1 LEVINLK
8 YSYVT
13 NYKNN
18 DVLRNS
24 FNELTEKIF
33 SFNFVDWFNNGFWG
47 EKYIPCSL
55 VDGEKIIANA
65 SVNLMDFNI
74 DGVKK
79 HFIQIGTVMTD
90 VEYRGQGLSRYI
102 LEKIIEEYKEKVDGI
117 YLFANDSVTNFYPKF
132 GFTKSTEYQ
141 YSKIL
146 NESNNERQLEHVNLG
161 DKAIK
166 QNFLDG
172 VKSSVS
178 NERFSMDNFG
188 LTTFWAIGPMSN
200 SVYYYTKED
209 TFIIADIKGENLY
222 IHQIISSHKVD
233 LERIISS
240 FYNTIKMVTLGFTP
254 YDTYGYIVKEL
265 LKSDCTFF
273 YLGKDLED
281 IEKKKLMFPT
291 LSHA

>member
-1 LEVINLK
+1 MK

-13 NYKNN
+13 NYRNN

-24 FNELTEKIF
+24 FNELTEKTF
-33 SFNFVDWFNNGFWG
+33 SFNFIDWFENGFWG
-47 EKYIPCSL
+47 EKYIPYSL
-55 VDGEKIIANA
+55 VHNEKVIANV
-65 SVNLMDFNI
+65 SVNLMDFNM
-74 DGVKK
+74 DGIEK

-102 LEKIIEEYKEKVDGI
+102 LEKIIEEYKGKVDGF
-117 YLFANDSVTNFYPKF
+117 YLFGNDSVSKFYPKF

-141 YSKIL
+141 YSKMI
-146 NESNNERQLEHVNLG
+146 NVSNNEKQLEHVNLV
-161 DKAIK
+161 DKANR
-166 QNFLDG
+166 QNFLNA

-188 LTTFWAIGPMSN
+188 LTAFWAIGPMSN
-200 SVYYYTKED
+200 SVYYCAKED
-209 TFIIADIKGENLY
+209 AFIIADIKGENLY
-222 IHQIISSHKVD
+222 FHQIISTRKVN
-233 LERIISS
+233 LEKIISS
-240 FYNTIKMVTLGFTP
+240 FGSTIKKVNLRFTP
-254 YDTYGYIVKEL
+254 YDTNGYIVKEL
-265 LKSDCTFF
+265 LKENCTFF